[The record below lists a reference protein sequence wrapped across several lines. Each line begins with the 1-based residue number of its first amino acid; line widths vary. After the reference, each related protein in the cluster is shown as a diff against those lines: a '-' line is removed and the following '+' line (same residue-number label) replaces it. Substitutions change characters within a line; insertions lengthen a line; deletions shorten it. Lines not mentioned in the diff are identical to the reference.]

1 MNFVKFWIPNIY
13 SVYFCDA
20 EIDVF
25 CYSENLE
32 VLKHTVSL
40 HHLALAVQSKLTKP
54 DSINLIELGFTY
66 SLGSYQC
73 YFSQVYLSLLT
84 NDNPPT
90 EEKILT
96 RVVYSSGVKN
106 NT

>member
-1 MNFVKFWIPNIY
+1 M
-13 SVYFCDA
+13 YFCDA
-20 EIDVF
+20 EIAVF
-25 CYSENLE
+25 CSSENLE

-90 EEKILT
+90 EKKILT
-96 RVVYSSGVKN
+96 STR
-106 NT
+106 